1 MDYETI
7 DNYKLSRLEI
17 LLNLFYQSKLK
28 GEHKGQAIGI
38 TSLVTTLVV
47 TGVLFIVGTLI
58 FSQVNTAISG
68 TGTGSESAA
77 NITIISG
84 TVGTILDSFELGV
97 IALIVLAAVAILAM
111 LFTLGG
117 TYSGRDDK
125 DNNEEELDNGRTVS
139 METLTKKEEKF
150 NNEYYKLEPDYDEGK
165 KSFWDRFRKKGLK

>member
-7 DNYKLSRLEI
+7 DNYKLSRIEI

-28 GEHKGQAIGI
+28 GEHKGQAIGMPG
-38 TSLVTTLVV
+38 LVSTLVV
-47 TGVLFIVGTLI
+47 AGVLFIVGTLI
-58 FSQVNTAISG
+58 FSEVNTAISG
-68 TGTGSESAA
+68 TGTASVVNVTGTMG
-77 NITIISG
+77 TII
-84 TVGTILDSFELGV
+84 DSFELGV
-97 IALIVLAAVAILAM
+97 IALIVLATVAILAV

-139 METLTKKEEKF
+139 METLAKKEEKF